1 MFVPQLFG
9 GVMVCSGVCD
19 VTESLLSNGSGFDHV
34 DKLRADRQGSVEV
47 GDRFYIVAPQ
57 GPGDATCIVGLTL
70 LWEGGY
76 KLQSVLQRSDRIPG
90 RGSRQRTTAI
100 ELSVL
105 RLSCNRRVEIRQ
117 GPCDLPRLTGGQ
129 AAHEISVGPRNEL
142 DAPVEVAPCTL
153 ELSQV
158 DVVTGTRIVIEGTL
172 GREMDRSIEVCD
184 LLLTCHSLLLAL
196 ERSEVFTVRPV
207 TAASVHHHHHGR
219 DYEH

>member
-1 MFVPQLFG
+1 MAEERSWESSSGTRANSMSVPLCSGFEAPPTPAWGKRSRGIAERPRRRSVANGVQTRSASRLFVPQLFG

-70 LWEGGY
+70 LWEGGH

-117 GPCDLPRLTGGQ
+117 
-129 AAHEISVGPRNEL
+129 
-142 DAPVEVAPCTL
+142 
-153 ELSQV
+153 
-158 DVVTGTRIVIEGTL
+158 
-172 GREMDRSIEVCD
+172 
-184 LLLTCHSLLLAL
+184 
-196 ERSEVFTVRPV
+196 
-207 TAASVHHHHHGR
+207 
-219 DYEH
+219 